1 MPSRPSDRS
10 RRAARA
16 LLAPLAAAL
25 LLTAC
30 ASHEPAAATPDKAAR
45 APATRDAAHDLSYTA
60 TSEIRFG
67 GELVGYL
74 VDVQPVPGG
83 IVDDRPWEPGT
94 ALIEDSKFE
103 FIGFISPHGT
113 TYRFD
118 ADGQPRTVGFGSRS
132 SGIAA
137 FFRRNG
143 EPQLVSLHPG
153 A

>member
-60 TSEIRFG
+60 TSEIMP
-67 GELVGYL
+67 V